1 MLRENQDII
10 KNNIFTWIEEKLK
23 PEICTSED
31 FIYNEMESQSDYSLP
46 VIYQDF
52 DANDKWHWNDRG
64 MLYDFLYSTNG
75 EGKKLLDFGP
85 GDGWPSLIVVPFA
98 KEVVGVDSS
107 VKRVTICTE
116 NAKRLGIHNASFIN
130 YKAGC
135 KLPFEDNSFD
145 AILAA
150 SSIEQTPDPKA
161 TLYELHRILKPGGRI
176 RIYYE
181 ALSDYKDGYENDIWI
196 VGLPENRCK
205 LIIFNR
211 NIENEY
217 ALQYGLTI
225 AMGEKDLK
233 TRLINSGKSNFDEK
247 NPNDLSDENIRF
259 EQVTVS
265 FLESIKELIIKAQVC
280 KTIHPSGK
288 TWVSWLKEVGFKKV
302 LPTYSGGLAAYKLFE
317 LYTDEDR
324 PSNMK
329 AVDEAIRKVVKIVT
343 ELEAPIDIDPMITAV
358 K

>member
-1 MLRENQDII
+1 MLKENPDGI

-23 PEICTSED
+23 PEFCTSED

-52 DANDKWHWNDRG
+52 DANDIWHWYDRG

-85 GDGWPSLIVVPFA
+85 GDGWPSLIVAPFA

-107 VKRVTICTE
+107 SKRVAICIE
-116 NAKRLGIHNASFIN
+116 NAKRLGIHNASFVN
-130 YKAGC
+130 YKAGF

-145 AILAA
+145 GIMAA

-176 RIYYE
+176 RILYE

-196 VGLPENRCK
+196 VGLSENRCK
-205 LIIFNR
+205 LILFDR
-211 NIENEY
+211 KLENEFV
-217 ALQYGLTI
+217 LQYGLTI
-225 AMGEKDLK
+225 AMAEKDLK
-233 TRLINSGKSNFDEK
+233 TRLVSNSKSNREEG
-247 NPNDLSDENIRF
+247 ENVRF
-259 EQVTVS
+259 EQVSVS
-265 FLESIKELIIKAQVC
+265 FLEGIKELIIKAQVC

-302 LPTYSGGLAAYKLFE
+302 LPTYSGGMAANKLFD
-317 LYTDEDR
+317 LYKDDNR
-324 PSNMK
+324 PSDLK
-329 AVDEAIRKVVKIVT
+329 SVDEAIKKVVKIVT
-343 ELEAPIDIDPMITAV
+343 ELEAPIELDPMITAV